1 MQPAQ
6 EAGLFVGFLFTIS
19 AVASY
24 IVFRIYMERQNT
36 WRYDELPSVYDECQ
50 SIEMQSASYPGKDA
64 TRHLESNSSVTFAAT
79 KCPTK
84 LYR

>member
-1 MQPAQ
+1 MMQPAQ

-36 WRYDELPSVYDECQ
+36 WRYDELPSVYEHSFDDCQ
-50 SIEMQSASYPGKDA
+50 SIEMQSASYPGKG
-64 TRHLESNSSVTFAAT
+64 AA
-79 KCPTK
+79 CQ
-84 LYR
+84 LDSI